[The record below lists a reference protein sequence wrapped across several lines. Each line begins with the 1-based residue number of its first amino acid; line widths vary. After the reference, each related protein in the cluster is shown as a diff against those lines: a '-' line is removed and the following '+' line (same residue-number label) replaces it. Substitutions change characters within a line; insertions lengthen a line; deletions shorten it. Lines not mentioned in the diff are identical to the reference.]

1 MTMRNVLRAL
11 EFVAYPALAGAAFF
25 VLSIGV
31 VTWLPALAAA
41 AVALQRWRA
50 EGDTRCFLGVFT
62 AFPACWRSLW
72 QHSVVSTVVIAVL
85 VANVMFLAG
94 RPEQIAFVLLAAQVG
109 FGLVLIPYHLVLTAH
124 VAVGGEARPRV
135 VLVAAFGS
143 LAPCLGLTAV
153 VVLALALASAGV
165 FAPLLWSV
173 GVPVL
178 LALRFVP
185 VLVLDER
192 NVTDEACDSPAVRG
206 LVRGSAGLRGAR
218 GGG

>member
-1 MTMRNVLRAL
+1 MTTRNVLRAL

-41 AVALQRWRA
+41 AVALQQWRVD
-50 EGDTRCFLGVFT
+50 GDARCFLGVFK

-72 QHSVVSTVVIAVL
+72 QHSVVSTAVIAVL
-85 VANVMFLAG
+85 AANVMFLAD

-109 FGLVLIPYHLVLTAH
+109 FGLVLIPYHLVLAAQ
-124 VAVGGEARPRV
+124 VAVGGEARPKA
-135 VLVAAFGS
+135 VLVTAFGS

-173 GVPVL
+173 GTPVL

-185 VLVLDER
+185 VLVFDER
-192 NVTDEACDSPAVRG
+192 TMTDEPCHSPALRG
-206 LVRGSAGLRGAR
+206 FLRGSPGLRGAR
-218 GGG
+218 GRG